1 MIVMT
6 IEEMQERKREL
17 GYSYEKLAE
26 ISGIP
31 LGTVQKILGGIT
43 KTPRYETRRALEA
56 ALAGDSSVEG
66 GKEGGCGIS
75 YGSPAEA
82 SVVKENAASYI
93 GKKQGEYT
101 LEDYYKLPEEHR
113 AELIDGVIYDM
124 AAPTSIHQMW
134 GGEIYRELANYIRQN
149 QGSCI
154 PLISPLDVQLDCDNR
169 TMVEPDVLVVCDRNK
184 FKKGIIYGAPD
195 FIAEI
200 LSSSTRRRDMSLK
213 LAKYTEAGVREYW
226 LVDPDK
232 KKIIVYD
239 LERNELPSIYT
250 FKDKVPVC
258 IFDRKCIIDF
268 AKIYDNIRF
277 LYENEE

>member
-75 YGSPAEA
+75 YGSSVEV
-82 SVVKENAASYI
+82 SVVKENAASYS

-101 LEDYYKLPEEHR
+101 LEDYYKIPEEHR
-113 AELIDGVIYDM
+113 VELIDGVIYDM

-154 PLISPLDVQLDCDNR
+154 PLIAPLDVQLDCDNR

-232 KKIIVYD
+232 KKVIVYD

-250 FKDKVPVC
+250 FKDNVPVC
-258 IFDRKCIIDF
+258 IFDRKCSIDF
-268 AKIYDNIRF
+268 AKIYENIRF

>member
-75 YGSPAEA
+75 YGSSVEA
-82 SVVKENAASYI
+82 SVVKENAASYS

-101 LEDYYKLPEEHR
+101 LEDYYKIPEEHR
-113 AELIDGVIYDM
+113 VELIDGVIYDM

-154 PLISPLDVQLDCDNR
+154 PLIAPLDVQLDCDNR

-226 LVDPDK
+226 LV
-232 KKIIVYD
+232 
-239 LERNELPSIYT
+239 EM
-250 FKDKVPVC
+250 C
-258 IFDRKCIIDF
+258 IRDRGWRGCPR
-268 AKIYDNIRF
+268 YSP
-277 LYENEE
+277 Y

>member
-1 MIVMT
+1 MT

-75 YGSPAEA
+75 YGSSVEA
-82 SVVKENAASYI
+82 SVVKENAASYS

-101 LEDYYKLPEEHR
+101 LEDYYKIPEEHR

-124 AAPTSIHQMW
+124 AASTSIHQMW

-154 PLISPLDVQLDCDNR
+154 PLIAPLDVQLDCDNR

-232 KKIIVYD
+232 KKVIVYD

-250 FKDKVPVC
+250 FKDNVPVC
-258 IFDRKCIIDF
+258 IFDRKCSIDF

>member
-1 MIVMT
+1 MT

-43 KTPRYETRRALEA
+43 KTPRYETRRALET
-56 ALAGDSSVEG
+56 ALAGNLPAED
-66 GKEGGCGIS
+66 GKEGACGIYPGGPS
-75 YGSPAEA
+75 GT
-82 SVVKENAASYI
+82 SVVQETAAAYG
-93 GKKQGEYT
+93 GKKRGEYT
-101 LEDYYKLPEEHR
+101 LEDYYKIPEEHR
-113 AELIDGVIYDM
+113 VELIDGVIYDM
-124 AAPTSIHQMW
+124 ASPTSIHQLW
-134 GGEIYRELANYIRQN
+134 GGEVYRELANYIRQN

-154 PLISPLDVQLDCDNR
+154 PLISPLDVQLDCDDR

-184 FKKGIIYGAPD
+184 LKKGIMEAG

-200 LSSSTRRRDMSLK
+200 LSPSTRRRDMSLK

-232 KKIIVYD
+232 KKVIVYD
-239 LERNELPSIYT
+239 LEHNELPSIYT
-250 FKDKVPVC
+250 FEDKVSVC

-268 AKIYDNIRF
+268 SKIYENIRF
-277 LYENEE
+277 LYESEQ

>member
-66 GKEGGCGIS
+66 GKEGRCGIS

-101 LEDYYKLPEEHR
+101 LEDYYKIPEEHR

-154 PLISPLDVQLDCDNR
+154 PLIAPLDVQLDCDNR

-232 KKIIVYD
+232 KKVIVYD

-258 IFDRKCIIDF
+258 IFDRKCSIDF